1 VSAAMKLPSWRQ
13 RGVELR
19 GRSVPLPTQRRA
31 HSDWLITRISQVEI
45 LREPEAADKSGDRSK
60 GQRLPGNQ
68 TSEAGRLNVV
78 LKLDLFLEV

>member
-1 VSAAMKLPSWRQ
+1 MKLPSWRQ
-13 RGVELR
+13 RGVELGR
-19 GRSVPLPTQRRA
+19 RSVPLPTQNRRA
-31 HSDWLITRISQVEI
+31 HSHWLITRISQVEI